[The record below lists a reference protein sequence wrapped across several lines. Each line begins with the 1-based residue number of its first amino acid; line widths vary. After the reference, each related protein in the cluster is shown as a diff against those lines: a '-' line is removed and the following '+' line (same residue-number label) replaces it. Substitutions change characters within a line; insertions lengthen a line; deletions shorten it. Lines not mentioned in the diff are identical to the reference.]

1 LSHTTTVTIT
11 IKGAKVKLSPT
22 SLVFPKT
29 LVGANSS
36 VKTITLTNNGNA
48 TLNISTLAIT
58 GDFFQ
63 KVTTGACQSGGT
75 VLAGKTCTIKVNFHP
90 TQVGLRTGAVSITD
104 NAAGSPQT
112 RTCFTDGAAQAAPR
126 FHENRGW

>member
-1 LSHTTTVTIT
+1 MFFVSFFFNDTATTETIT

-22 SLVFPKT
+22 SLVFPRT

-36 VKTITLTNNGNA
+36 VKTITLTNSGNA
-48 TLNISTLAIT
+48 TLNISTIAIS

-63 KVTTGACQSGGT
+63 KVVNGSCVNGST

-112 RTCFTDGAAQAAPR
+112 VALSGTGK
-126 FHENRGW
+126 